1 MSAPSSESTLQL
13 LLFVDERPSARDL
26 VEELKEFITADRES
40 GANLQIVDVSDRP
53 YLAEHF
59 KVVMTPTLVR
69 IAPLPRQIISGKN
82 LLSKL
87 KTSWDD
93 WLMQA
98 KLNVTVVSS
107 EHNGLADSLTYS
119 AELIQLADRLFQVKR
134 DKEDLE
140 EQLYF
145 KDRIIAMLAHDLRN
159 PLTALSLALETIE
172 VGGEKIT
179 PKLMGQLLQ
188 HARNQTKIVNTMI
201 TDLLE
206 AGRGGHAEFQLEL
219 RRIKLDGLCDSVVND
234 LYFINRL
241 KAKEQT
247 LVTDIPS
254 GLPSVFA
261 DEERI
266 RQVLTNL
273 LGNAVKYTPVGGK
286 IIFAVLDRT
295 SQKTEISITDTGPGI
310 PPELRDRIFEDRY
323 RIERDDSEDGYG
335 IGLSLC
341 KRIIRAHY
349 GQIWVEDAGKQGS
362 CFRFT
367 LPVY

>member
-1 MSAPSSESTLQL
+1 VPAPSSESTLQL
-13 LLFVDERPSARDL
+13 LLFVDERPSTRDL
-26 VEELKEFITADRES
+26 VEELEEFIEADPES

-59 KVVMTPTLVR
+59 KVVMTPTLLR
-69 IAPLPRQIISGKN
+69 ITPLPRQVISGKN

-87 KTSWDD
+87 KTFWDD
-93 WLMQA
+93 WRIQA
-98 KLNVTVVSS
+98 KINFSGGS
-107 EHNGLADSLTYS
+107 REHSGLADSITYS
-119 AELIQLADRLFQVKR
+119 AELIQLADRLFQMKR
-134 DKEDLE
+134 DKEELE
-140 EQLYF
+140 EQLHF
-145 KDRIIAMLAHDLRN
+145 KDRIVAMLAHDLRN

-179 PKLMGQLLQ
+179 PKLMEQLLH
-188 HARNQTKIVNTMI
+188 HARNQTKIVNAMI

-206 AGRGGHAEFQLEL
+206 AGRGSNTEFKLNL
-219 RRIKLDGLCDSVVND
+219 RRIELDKLCYSVIND
-234 LYFINRL
+234 LYFIDRL
-241 KAKEQT
+241 KAKEQD
-247 LVTDIPS
+247 LVVDIPS
-254 GLPSVFA
+254 GLPLVFA

-273 LGNAVKYTPVGGK
+273 LSNAVKYTPVAGK
-286 IIFAVLDRT
+286 IVFTVLDRT
-295 SQKTEISITDTGPGI
+295 SQKTEVSITDTGPGI
-310 PPELRDRIFEDRY
+310 PPELRDRIFEERY
-323 RIERDDSEDGYG
+323 RIERDDNEDGYG

-341 KRIIRAHY
+341 RRIVRAHY

>member
-1 MSAPSSESTLQL
+1 MPALSSKSTLQL
-13 LLFVDERPSARDL
+13 LLFVDERSARDL
-26 VEELKEFITADRES
+26 VEELEEFIEADREA
-40 GANLQIVDVSDRP
+40 GANLQIVDVSDQP

-87 KTSWDD
+87 KTFWDD
-93 WLMQA
+93 WLIHA
-98 KLNVTVVSS
+98 KATVSDAS
-107 EHNGLADSLTYS
+107 GEHSGLADSITYS
-119 AELIQLADRLFQVKR
+119 TELIQLADRLFQLKR
-134 DKEDLE
+134 DKEELE
-140 EQLYF
+140 EQLHF

-159 PLTALSLALETIE
+159 PLTALSLAMETIE

-179 PKLMGQLLQ
+179 PKLLEQLLH
-188 HARNQTKIVNTMI
+188 HARNQTKIVNSMI

-206 AGRGGHAEFQLEL
+206 AGCGSSAEFKLEL
-219 RRIKLDGLCDSVVND
+219 RRIDLAELCHSVVTD
-234 LYFINRL
+234 LYFLNRI
-241 KAKEQT
+241 KAKEQE
-247 LVTDIPS
+247 LVVDIPS
-254 GLPSVFA
+254 GLPLVFA

-286 IIFAVLDRT
+286 LVFAVLDRT
-295 SQKTEISITDTGPGI
+295 SQKTEVSITDTGPGI
-310 PPELRDRIFEDRY
+310 PVELRDRIFEERY
-323 RIERDDSEDGYG
+323 RIARDGNEDGYG